1 MVDDEEGREDSEE
14 RDDRWRG
21 DEGFVSAELPW
32 CRSMFA
38 NGSMGKSGHI
48 PPGASIR
55 IPSTVGDAGA
65 TKGGGSTLCHSL
77 GFGKPRQW
85 ERILCKTRM

>member
-1 MVDDEEGREDSEE
+1 MRKRDE
-14 RDDRWRG
+14 RWHR

-65 TKGGGSTLCHSL
+65 TKGGGSILGHAL
-77 GFGKPRQW
+77 GFGKPRQS
-85 ERILCKTRM
+85 ERILVRPERD